1 MVDFIGIKFV
11 VGHTHKVYGKGN
23 VVVACHG
30 EIKTMNNV
38 FYVFG
43 TRRNLL
49 VKVIVNMGYVAMF
62 GKQTCWI
69 VITITL
75 HKLLAID
82 YRDLMNGLYKL
93 EITMPPKHEQP
104 TSLLILED

>member
-1 MVDFIGIKFV
+1 
-11 VGHTHKVYGKGN
+11 VYGKGN

-38 FYVFG
+38 FYVLG

-104 TSLLILED
+104 TSLLILKD